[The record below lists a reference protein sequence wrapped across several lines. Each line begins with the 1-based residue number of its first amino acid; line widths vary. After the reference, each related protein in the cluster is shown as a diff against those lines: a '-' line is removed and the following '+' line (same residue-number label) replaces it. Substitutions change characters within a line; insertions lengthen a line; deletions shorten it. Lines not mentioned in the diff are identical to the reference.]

1 MPNQAETGGRRYRD
15 RRTQEGQRGLVT
27 EHDLKLTKEPVR
39 ISVIELLDERRI
51 GLVVR
56 AFNIALKEAGCG
68 WLKARISHPTKEYL
82 SFDIWK
88 VDKSKEHLV

>member
-1 MPNQAETGGRRYRD
+1 M
-15 RRTQEGQRGLVT
+15 
-27 EHDLKLTKEPVR
+27 
-39 ISVIELLDERRI
+39 ELLDERRI

-68 WLKARISHPTKEYL
+68 WLKARINHPTKEYL

>member
-1 MPNQAETGGRRYRD
+1 MKKMEMASKRKIMGTTD
-15 RRTQEGQRGLVT
+15 F
-27 EHDLKLTKEPVR
+27 KLTKEPIQ
-39 ISVIELLDERRI
+39 ISVTELLDERRI

-68 WLKARISHPTKEYL
+68 WLKARVTHPIKEYL

-88 VDKSKEHLV
+88 VDKSRRHLV

>member
-1 MPNQAETGGRRYRD
+1 MKKMDGITRRIMGTTD
-15 RRTQEGQRGLVT
+15 F
-27 EHDLKLTKEPVR
+27 KLTKEPIR
-39 ISVIELLDERRI
+39 ISVTELLDERRI

-68 WLKARISHPTKEYL
+68 WLKARVNHPIKEYL

-88 VDKSKEHLV
+88 VDKSRRHLV

>member
-1 MPNQAETGGRRYRD
+1 MLMIKGKMKKQTKND
-15 RRTQEGQRGLVT
+15 F
-27 EHDLKLTKEPVR
+27 KLTKGPIR

-68 WLKARISHPTKEYL
+68 WLKARINHPTKEYL